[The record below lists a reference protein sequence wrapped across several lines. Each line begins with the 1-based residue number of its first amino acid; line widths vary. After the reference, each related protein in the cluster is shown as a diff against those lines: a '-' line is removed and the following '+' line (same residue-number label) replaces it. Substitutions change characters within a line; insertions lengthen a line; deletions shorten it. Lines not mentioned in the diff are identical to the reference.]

1 MASFSPIGNGVS
13 ASVKKAIDDLLAQA
27 MVSGVMVIDARS
39 EADRIRSSVAGAA
52 VLSSDELTT
61 MIGLEGAKL
70 GIGLEFR

>member
-1 MASFSPIGNGVS
+1 
-13 ASVKKAIDDLLAQA
+13 
-27 MVSGVMVIDARS
+27 VIDARS

-52 VLSSDELTT
+52 LLSSDELTT